1 MEVSGTD
8 PAQQRRRTRTK
19 ALWRVINPP
28 TRPLAGI
35 APWWVLLET
44 TGRRTG
50 RTRHTPLAA
59 GPRDGQGMWLI
70 AAQGNHA
77 DYVANLVANP
87 RVRLRHRGCWHT
99 GTATVHD
106 LEPEIVASFNAY
118 ARGALRLGI
127 DPKLVRV
134 DNASAVT

>member
-1 MEVSGTD
+1 MD
-8 PAQQRRRTRTK
+8 AAQRRRRTRAK

-28 TRPLAGI
+28 TRLLAGV

-50 RTRHTPLAA
+50 RARRIPLAA
-59 GPRDGQGMWLI
+59 GPNDRHGTWLI
-70 AAQGNHA
+70 AAHGHHA
-77 DYVANLVANP
+77 DYVANIAANP
-87 RVRLRHRGCWHT
+87 RVRLRHAGRWYT

-106 LEPEIVASFNAY
+106 MEPGIVARFNPY

-127 DPKLVRV
+127 DPRLIRV
-134 DNASAVT
+134 DWHPEKA